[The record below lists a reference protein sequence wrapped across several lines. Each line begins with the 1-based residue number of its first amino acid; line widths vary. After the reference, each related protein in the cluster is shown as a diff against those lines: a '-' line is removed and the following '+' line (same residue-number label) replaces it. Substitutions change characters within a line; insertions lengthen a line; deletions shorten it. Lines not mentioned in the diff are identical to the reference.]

1 MLGQNGFIEL
11 KPDNRDPLFND
22 FITNDTYWGRLIG
35 YEVLLSAFFTIIY
48 LILRFE
54 TSMKKVDRIV
64 KGIACSIVLS
74 ACLSMTN
81 GAGESLNPAL
91 GFAQSIFMIGV
102 ENQSGSTQG
111 SKDAKYIW
119 VYMVFPYVGAL
130 FAAAFY
136 RMHDYIEKN
145 EYNQNQPMQFVGL
158 LKQSDAAPLLPA
170 SRFEPPQ
177 HERSQVWQQL
187 HNSNLPS
194 EQRSES
200 THTIAMMNA
209 PPVIPQSPPNLLEE
223 DVMQNRINQT
233 VTNESAPKETLLES
247 RPTDER

>member
-1 MLGQNGFIEL
+1 MLDQNGDIAL
-11 KPDNRDPLFND
+11 KPDSRDPLFTD
-22 FITNDTYWGRLIG
+22 LITIGKDTYWGRLIG
-35 YEVLLSAFFTIIY
+35 YEVLLTATFTIIY
-48 LILRFE
+48 LIIRFE
-54 TSMKKVDRIV
+54 ASMKKVDRIT
-64 KGIACSIVLS
+64 KGAACSIALG

-130 FAAAFY
+130 IAAAFY

-158 LKQSDAAPLLPA
+158 LRQSDAAPLLTA

-177 HERSQVWQQL
+177 QERSQVWQQL

-200 THTIAMMNA
+200 THTIPGANNLNA
-209 PPVIPQSPPNLLEE
+209 PPEMPQ
-223 DVMQNRINQT
+223 
-233 VTNESAPKETLLES
+233 
-247 RPTDER
+247 